1 MVGVI
6 DSKQAALHLG
16 LICREFG
23 WRCTL
28 RCLAAMLRG
37 RRTTF
42 LDLAFDT
49 ARRPRDRGSQLTQAA

>member
-16 LICREFG
+16 LIYREFG
-23 WRCTL
+23 WRCTI
-28 RCLAAMLRG
+28 RCLAALLRG

-49 ARRPRDRGSQLTQAA
+49 AHRSKGPGAVLAQAA